1 MVTSIIDTDT
11 FVLIGGGGPV
21 GLSAAIELNARG
33 VPYVLVSENLETAK
47 HPKCNNTN
55 ARSMEHFRRLGIAGE
70 LRSEGLP
77 PGLAR
82 ASAYVTRFCGH
93 EYGRLP
99 RPYSDWPTP
108 ELPNTVSQIVLERA
122 LKRCAERAHGA
133 QIHFGW
139 RLQSFAQD
147 RDGVTAQVESVTTGE
162 QQTIRARYLLGIDG
176 ASSMV
181 RKALGFGMVGEDGTT
196 QRAFMGGTMISSF
209 IRAPTL
215 MAMSGRAP
223 THMTWIIN
231 RDMRAMM
238 YSQDGRETWVVHYQ
252 VPQGV
257 DWRGVDARA
266 TIAAMLGADVPFEI
280 LSGGPWTGGLALI
293 AEHYQHGRVFL
304 AGDAAHLFTP
314 LGGLGMNTGIGDVM
328 NLCWKIAAEHQG
340 WAGPRLVDTYEGER
354 RPFGVRNAQLGVAC
368 TRVMDRWV
376 PPADCEA
383 DGAAAQAAREAFG
396 ARIMAD
402 DRPQYLT
409 VGLQLGERYEGSPI
423 VWPAGDA
430 RAARS
435 LGPLRAGR
443 ARRRAGA
450 ALLAFATARRCST
463 SSGRDS
469 RCSISAPRRTHA
481 EAFAKAA
488 ATRGVPLKVVRLTP
502 PEGDLYHD
510 KLVLVRPDQHIAWH
524 GDAADDAM
532 AVIDRVHGA

>member
-1 MVTSIIDTDT
+1 MVTSIIATDT
-11 FVLIGGGGPV
+11 FVLIVGGGPV

-33 VPYVLVSENLETAK
+33 VPYVLVSENLDTAR

-108 ELPNTVSQIVLERA
+108 ELPNTVSQIALERA
-122 LKRCAERAHGA
+122 LKRCAERAAGA

-147 RDGVTAQVESVTTGE
+147 HDGVTAQVENVTTGAR
-162 QQTIRARYLLGIDG
+162 QTIRARYLLGIDG
-176 ASSMV
+176 ASSTV

-215 MAMSGRAP
+215 MAASGRAP

-252 VPQGV
+252 VPQGI
-257 DWRGVDARA
+257 DWRTVDARA
-266 TIAAMLGADVPFEI
+266 IIAAMLGADVPFEI
-280 LSGGPWTGGLALI
+280 ISGGPWTGGLALV
-293 AEHYQHGRVFL
+293 AEHYQQGRVFL

-354 RPFGVRNAQLGVAC
+354 RPFGVRNAQLGVEC

-383 DGAAAQAAREAFG
+383 VGADAQEAREAFG

-423 VWPAGDA
+423 VWPEATPAPPDHWD
-430 RAARS
+430 RYE
-435 LGPLRAGR
+435 PVV
-443 ARRRAGA
+443 RAGA
-450 ALLAFATARRCST
+450 RAPHYWIAKGHALFDAFGPGFTLLDFGAAADERDAFA
-463 SSGRDS
+463 G
-469 RCSISAPRRTHA
+469 
-481 EAFAKAA
+481 AA
-488 ATRGVPLKVVRLTP
+488 ATRCVPLETVRLAP
-502 PEGDLYHD
+502 PEGDLYRD

-524 GDAADDAM
+524 ADAADDAM
-532 AVIDRVHGA
+532 AVIDRVRGA